1 MDRTTFRILEP
12 HIAALPGRTRVNVNT
27 ATYAVLQSLD
37 ENIVSVLRDK
47 YGDRMQRMLSNSVDM
62 GAYEELFTFAC
73 PKFISPAPPPYDA
86 SQLRLGDDF
95 AARVLPGDR
104 KSVWLDTAAPP
115 RAAPPP
121 PRAPPSQTDPRTW
134 TKAVDP
140 ASGYAYRYDANG
152 NSVWEHE
159 LAQAPPA
166 AAQPIPPQNRG
177 MSKRAARYSESS
189 ASESSDDSSDSSD
202 DDCCECFRSRP
213 AYKKLSTT

>member
-1 MDRTTFRILEP
+1 MAEQELAWLASHKEQ
-12 HIAALPGRTRVNVNT
+12 IAALGEDPNLVKALER
-27 ATYAVLQSLD
+27 
-37 ENIVSVLRDK
+37 
-47 YGDRMQRMLSNSVDM
+47 
-62 GAYEELFTFAC
+62 ELARSAARS
-73 PKFISPAPPPYDA
+73 KPAPAPYDA

-104 KSVWLDTAAPP
+104 APASVWLDTAPPP
-115 RAAPPP
+115 RAAPRVETWTRPEP

-134 TKAVDP
+134 TRAVDP

-159 LAQAPPA
+159 LAPAAQPA

-177 MSKRAARYSESS
+177 MSKRVARDRSRSESS
-189 ASESSDDSSDSSD
+189 ASESSYDSSSDSSD

>member
-1 MDRTTFRILEP
+1 MAEQELAWLASHKEQ
-12 HIAALPGRTRVNVNT
+12 IAALGEDPNLVKALER
-27 ATYAVLQSLD
+27 
-37 ENIVSVLRDK
+37 
-47 YGDRMQRMLSNSVDM
+47 
-62 GAYEELFTFAC
+62 ELARSAARS
-73 PKFISPAPPPYDA
+73 KPAPAPYDA

-104 KSVWLDTAAPP
+104 APASVWLDTAPPP
-115 RAAPPP
+115 RAAPRPEP
-121 PRAPPSQTDPRTW
+121 PRAPPAQTDPRTW

-159 LAQAPPA
+159 LPAAPA
-166 AAQPIPPQNRG
+166 AAQPIPPQHRG

-189 ASESSDDSSDSSD
+189 SSESSSESDSDSSD

>member
-1 MDRTTFRILEP
+1 MAEQELAWLASHKEQ
-12 HIAALPGRTRVNVNT
+12 IAALGEDPNLVKALER
-27 ATYAVLQSLD
+27 
-37 ENIVSVLRDK
+37 
-47 YGDRMQRMLSNSVDM
+47 
-62 GAYEELFTFAC
+62 ELARSAARS
-73 PKFISPAPPPYDA
+73 KPAPAPYDA

-104 KSVWLDTAAPP
+104 KSVWLDTAPPP

-134 TKAVDP
+134 TRAVDP
-140 ASGYAYRYDANG
+140 ASGYAYRYDSEG

-159 LAQAPPA
+159 LAPAPPV
-166 AAQPIPPQNRG
+166 AAQPIPPPSTG
-177 MSKRAARYSESS
+177 KASKRAARYSESS
-189 ASESSDDSSDSSD
+189 SDDSSSESDSDSSD

>member
-1 MDRTTFRILEP
+1 MAEQELAWLASHKEQ
-12 HIAALPGRTRVNVNT
+12 IAALGEDPNLVKALERE
-27 ATYAVLQSLD
+27 LQRSA
-37 ENIVSVLRDK
+37 SKAR
-47 YGDRMQRMLSNSVDM
+47 
-62 GAYEELFTFAC
+62 
-73 PKFISPAPPPYDA
+73 PAPPSYDA
-86 SQLRLGDDF
+86 NQLRLGSNDDAF
-95 AARVLPGDR
+95 AARVLPSDQR
-104 KSVWLDTAAPP
+104 SVWLDTAPPP
-115 RAAPPP
+115 RAAPRVETWARPEP

-159 LAQAPPA
+159 LPAAPPV

-177 MSKRAARYSESS
+177 MSKRAARYSSESS
-189 ASESSDDSSDSSD
+189 ASGSSSDDSSDSSD

>member
-1 MDRTTFRILEP
+1 MAEQELAWLASHKEQ
-12 HIAALPGRTRVNVNT
+12 IAALGEDPNLVKALER
-27 ATYAVLQSLD
+27 
-37 ENIVSVLRDK
+37 
-47 YGDRMQRMLSNSVDM
+47 
-62 GAYEELFTFAC
+62 ELARSAARS
-73 PKFISPAPPPYDA
+73 KPAPAPYDA

-104 KSVWLDTAAPP
+104 KSVWLDTAPPP
-115 RAAPPP
+115 RAAPRVETWPRPEP
-121 PRAPPSQTDPRTW
+121 PRAPPPPADPQNW

-159 LAQAPPA
+159 LPAAPA

-189 ASESSDDSSDSSD
+189 ASGSSSSESSDSSD

-213 AYKKLSTT
+213 AYKKLNNM

>member
-1 MDRTTFRILEP
+1 MAEQELAWLASHKEQ
-12 HIAALPGRTRVNVNT
+12 IAALGEDPNLVKALERE
-27 ATYAVLQSLD
+27 LQRSA
-37 ENIVSVLRDK
+37 SKAR
-47 YGDRMQRMLSNSVDM
+47 
-62 GAYEELFTFAC
+62 
-73 PKFISPAPPPYDA
+73 PAPPPFDA

-95 AARVLPGDR
+95 AARVLPSD
-104 KSVWLDTAAPP
+104 KASVWLDTAPPP
-115 RAAPPP
+115 RAAPRVDNWARPAP

-159 LAQAPPA
+159 LAPAPPV

-189 ASESSDDSSDSSD
+189 ASGSSSSESSDSSD

>member
-1 MDRTTFRILEP
+1 MAEQELAWLASHKEQ
-12 HIAALPGRTRVNVNT
+12 IAALGEDPNLVKALERE
-27 ATYAVLQSLD
+27 LQRSA
-37 ENIVSVLRDK
+37 SKAR
-47 YGDRMQRMLSNSVDM
+47 
-62 GAYEELFTFAC
+62 
-73 PKFISPAPPPYDA
+73 PAPPPFDA

-95 AARVLPGDR
+95 AARVLPSDR
-104 KSVWLDTAAPP
+104 KSVWLDTAPPP

-121 PRAPPSQTDPRTW
+121 PRAPPPPADPRTW
-134 TKAVDP
+134 TRAVDP

-159 LAQAPPA
+159 LPAAPA
-166 AAQPIPPQNRG
+166 AAQPIPPPQNRG

-189 ASESSDDSSDSSD
+189 SDDSSSESDSDSSD